1 MAESSNANAMVSGLK
16 VSDILLPHPSL
27 PNSMCLGPRSSE
39 SPAHLISCEANRI
52 PFVNQNLDLTSWA
65 DCLRAWPNPPE
76 GWVTWYTRVSKTHY
90 ATWETTGIADALSLS
105 LSPLEKNEN
114 ILKTIGYF
122 WSDALN
128 CFMFGHGPMTPTLL
142 DVAMITGLDIAS
154 PSPSAFK
161 LPKVPF
167 TLSSKTECTS
177 WGAYLKRY
185 MKTKGPVTEREH
197 TAFLNFWLEHFIF
210 CGPSLAPTKNYLSLA
225 YELAKGTR
233 LGLGK
238 LFLGEVYRSLQLMSV
253 KLFSQRTV
261 KTGGPWWFIQLWAQ
275 LYFQNQIP
283 DFPPLTTCTF
293 PDTDGREIRCTSYG
307 QALYGLPGSRLIPKE
322 AAGWFQIFFQGLSNP
337 LFFPYTESENFENPV
352 SFRLDS
358 FADDASTR
366 HLFSIMIRPCFLPV
380 GMSTSN
386 RITKPGYES
395 YQPVVVARQLGL
407 GQVPPHFFLHHLTA
421 SRAELPDILTG
432 QRCYTFFDAL
442 AIPIPN
448 NLSFTTTTDGF
459 ETWWTM
465 WKTHA
470 FRRALGPSLKQLDAE
485 YDTTHQ
491 EQDGPEPKQ
500 ADGSPF
506 TFLPPAPVVLFCR
519 NSPSLKQVI
528 MQGQPISPKS
538 ASKNKASSGS
548 VAPRASTQARK
559 AVRKVAAR
567 KTLKRKAPVQD
578 NLQTSTEENSS
589 EDEHSHRRDMNPGDS
604 ERSTTQSQTD
614 SPSSTRQSL
623 LTFDPESIEPAAP
636 KASEGPSLEM
646 VHGPL
651 QRLKALLSSSI
662 ETLVENP
669 EAIKGILDEIQPH
682 LPMTLRVKLWPAA
695 TLSAFKSGVQSAR
708 QRITLRRAQLPL
720 RADIAEKCQR
730 LNEKKTALDAKTDT
744 SANNAEL
751 ETLRK
756 ELESLEEKVRMTKQ
770 LIQEKE
776 AFIARSREEAQG
788 LTADLKTDLA
798 EIRELSGQLVTGKDE
813 DDEAEIAEVDRIR
826 ADALRAL
833 DEFLQKNLLCKLLN
847 VALDSRL

>member
-1 MAESSNANAMVSGLK
+1 MAESSNANVTVSGLK

-52 PFVNQNLDLTSWA
+52 PFVNQDLDLTSWA

-76 GWVTWYTRVSKTHY
+76 GWVAWYNRVSKTHY
-90 ATWETTGIADALSLS
+90 ATWETIGIADALSLS

-225 YELAKGTR
+225 YELAKGTH

-238 LFLGEVYRSLQLMSV
+238 LFLGE
-253 KLFSQRTV
+253 
-261 KTGGPWWFIQLWAQ
+261 
-275 LYFQNQIP
+275 NQIP
-283 DFPPLTTCTF
+283 NFPPLATCTF
-293 PDTDGREIRCTSYG
+293 PDANGREIRCTSYG

-322 AAGWFQIFFQGLSNP
+322 AAEWFKIFFQGLSNP

-386 RITKPGYES
+386 RIIKPGYES

-442 AIPIPN
+442 AIPIPH
-448 NLSFTTTTDGF
+448 NLCFTTTTDGF

-485 YDTTHQ
+485 HDTTHQ
-491 EQDGPEPKQ
+491 EQDGPEPTQ
-500 ADGSPF
+500 TDGSPF

-538 ASKNKASSGS
+538 ASKSKASSGP

-567 KTLKRKAPVQD
+567 KTLKRKAPVQE

-589 EDEHSHRRDMNPGDS
+589 EDAQSRQRDANPGNS

-614 SPSSTRQSL
+614 SPTSARQRSTPKPAATPAPIKTGSRVKRRCVKRARKGSQVSSPSQEVSNGCDLSSL
-623 LTFDPESIEPAAP
+623 LTFDPESIEPATS
-636 KASEGPSLEM
+636 KAGEEPSPGT

-651 QRLKALLSSSI
+651 QRLKTLLSSSV

-669 EAIKGILDEIQPH
+669 EAVTGILEEIQSH
-682 LPMTLRVKLWPAA
+682 LPVTLQVKLWPAV
-695 TLSAFKSGVQSAR
+695 TLSAFRSRVQSAR
-708 QRITLRRAQLPL
+708 QRITLRHAQLPM
-720 RADIAEKCQR
+720 RADIAEKCRR
-730 LNEKKTALDAKTDT
+730 LNEKKAALDAKTDT
-744 SANNAEL
+744 SANSAEL

-756 ELESLEEKVRMTKQ
+756 ELENLEERVRMTKR

-776 AFIARSREEAQG
+776 TLIARSREEAQG

-798 EIRELSGQLVTGKDE
+798 EIRALSSQLVTGKDE

-833 DEFLQKNLLCKLLN
+833 DEFLQKNLS
-847 VALDSRL
+847 V